1 MSPSVLIMRVTS
13 KVGSRAVG
21 GHARDARL
29 LPGVAATQRHAT
41 AAATTLHRAP
51 EPVALITFVDHGDRA
66 A

>member
-21 GHARDARL
+21 GNARDARL

-41 AAATTLHRAP
+41 AAAQDGGSTVGINACQRSDL
-51 EPVALITFVDHGDRA
+51 
-66 A
+66 